1 MPCPTGSFKI
11 ISRGKGQSCMA
22 SCAYYAGEKKYSEY
36 ECCWKYPHSSPARVK
51 WVEVM
56 LPPNAPRAYADPQTL
71 WNAVDAAETSVNAQ
85 TARSTLF
92 ALPRELTDEQK
103 LALVRDFCQREFV
116 DKGMVCNFFYHDKGD
131 GNSHVHIMLAL
142 RAMDENGKWLPKSKN
157 VYALGENGNRIRAP
171 NGRWKRVKVDTVD
184 WNERKYGE
192 IWRQD
197 WVAAQNAALKAAGRM
212 ERVDMRSLE
221 RQGVEDRLPQK
232 HLGPTASA
240 LERKGVSSE
249 RGDENRKIISV
260 NKMLAFLQKTVRGIG
275 AWLDKLRKAVS
286 RQQII
291 ESPDDYPL
299 SEVISAYLDMRK
311 DGRETWNRYAQEKG
325 AVHDLKDGFKVVSF
339 LSNHELYTVGQLGR
353 YIAETQ
359 RTFFK
364 IKAES
369 TAKERRI
376 RDIDALFGA
385 IQTIRELKPVQRE
398 YDGIHWNSKRE
409 KYKAEHGNELS
420 RLQKAIWLREK
431 LVKSLGLASPP
442 DKEQRAALKTECM
455 QLEAEREA
463 LLPKLEEVK
472 TEMAELNRIRYWT
485 RKVIPDALPRMSDGR
500 VSVEDAVETAVNRK
514 ELEQVINDAEKN
526 ALRQSD
532 DPLQTNKSAPIHFL
546 AILEKSIPL
555 SS

>member
-22 SCAYYAGEKKYSEY
+22 SCAYYSGEKKYSEY
-36 ECCWKYPHSSPARVK
+36 ECCWKYPHSSSSRVK

-56 LPPNAPRAYADPQTL
+56 LPSNAPRAYADPQTL

-85 TARSTLF
+85 TASSMLF
-92 ALPRELTDEQK
+92 ALPRELTDEQN
-103 LALVRDFCQREFV
+103 LALVRDFCQKEFV

-131 GNSHVHIMLAL
+131 GNPHVHIMLTL

-157 VYALGENGNRIRAP
+157 VYALDENGNRIRAP
-171 NGRWKRVKVDTVD
+171 NGSWKRVKVDTVD

-197 WVAAQNAALKAAGRM
+197 WAAAQNAAHEAAGRA

-260 NKMLAFLQKTVRGIG
+260 NKVLASLQKTVRGIG
-275 AWLDKLRKAVS
+275 AWLDELCKAVS

-299 SEVISAYLDMRK
+299 SDVITAYLDMRR

-325 AVHDLKDGFKVVSF
+325 AVHDLKDGFKAVSF
-339 LSNHELYTVGQLGR
+339 LSNHELYTVGHLGQ

-359 RTFFK
+359 RTFSK

-385 IQTIRELKPVQRE
+385 IQTIRALKPIQQE
-398 YDGIHWNSKRE
+398 YESIHWNSKRE
-409 KYKAEHGNELS
+409 KFKAEHGDELN

-431 LVKSLGLASPP
+431 LVKSLGLASPL
-442 DKEQRAALKTECM
+442 DKEQRIALKAEHTR
-455 QLEAEREA
+455 LEAEREA

-472 TEMAELNRIRYWT
+472 AELAELNRIRYWT

-500 VSVEDAVETAVNRK
+500 VSVEDAMETAGNRK
-514 ELEQVINDAEKN
+514 ELEQIGDEAAQV
-526 ALRQSD
+526 ALRKLEEPK
-532 DPLQTNKSAPIHFL
+532 PLQSERKQTDKEI
-546 AILEKSIPL
+546 
-555 SS
+555 

>member
-22 SCAYYAGEKKYSEY
+22 SCAYYSGEKKYSEY

-56 LPPNAPRAYADPQTL
+56 LPLNAPKAYADPQML

-85 TARSTLF
+85 TARSMLF
-92 ALPRELTDEQK
+92 ALPRELTDEQN
-103 LALVRDFCQREFV
+103 LALVRDFCQKEFV

-131 GNSHVHIMLAL
+131 GNPHVHIMLTL

-157 VYALGENGNRIRAP
+157 VYALDKNGNRIRAP
-171 NGRWKRVKVDTVD
+171 NGSWKRVKVDTVD

-197 WVAAQNAALKAAGRM
+197 WAAAQNAALEAAGRA

-249 RGDENRKIISV
+249 RGDENRKLISL
-260 NKMLAFLQKTVRGIG
+260 NKVLASLQKTVRGIG
-275 AWLDKLRKAVS
+275 AWLDELRKAVS

-325 AVHDLKDGFKVVSF
+325 AVHDLKDGFKAVSF
-339 LSNHELYTVGQLGR
+339 LSNHELYTVGQLGQ

-359 RTFFK
+359 RTFSK

-385 IQTIRELKPVQRE
+385 IQTIRELKPIQQE
-398 YDGIHWNSKRE
+398 YESIHWSGKRE
-409 KYKAEHGNELS
+409 KYKAEHGDELN
-420 RLQKAIWLREK
+420 RLKKAIWLREK
-431 LVKSLGLASPP
+431 LVKSLGLASPL
-442 DKEQRAALKTECM
+442 DKEQRAALKAERTR
-455 QLEAEREA
+455 LEAERKA
-463 LLPKLEEVK
+463 LLPKIEEVK
-472 TEMAELNRIRYWT
+472 AEMAELNRIRYWT
-485 RKVIPDALPRMSDGR
+485 RKVIPDALPRVSDGR
-500 VSVEDAVETAVNRK
+500 ISIEDAMETAVNRK
-514 ELEQVINDAEKN
+514 ELVQAQENMLDRIAFGID
-526 ALRQSD
+526 
-532 DPLQTNKSAPIHFL
+532 KSVK
-546 AILEKSIPL
+546 EKSVLENKNSPKQK
-555 SS
+555 

>member
-22 SCAYYAGEKKYSEY
+22 SCAYYSGEKKYSEY
-36 ECCWKYPHSSPARVK
+36 ECCWKYPHSSSSRVK

-56 LPPNAPRAYADPQTL
+56 LPSNAPRAYADPQTL

-85 TARSTLF
+85 TARSMLF
-92 ALPRELTDEQK
+92 ALPRELTDEQN
-103 LALVRDFCQREFV
+103 LALVRDFCQKEFV
-116 DKGMVCNFFYHDKGD
+116 DKGMVCNFFYHDKDD
-131 GNSHVHIMLAL
+131 GNPHVHIMLTL

-157 VYALGENGNRIRAP
+157 VYALDENGNRIRTP
-171 NGRWKRVKVDTVD
+171 NGSWKRIKVDTVD

-197 WVAAQNAALKAAGRM
+197 WAAAQNAALKAAGRM

-249 RGDENRKIISV
+249 RGDENRKIISG
-260 NKMLAFLQKTVRGIG
+260 NKMLASLQKTVRGIG
-275 AWLDKLRKAVS
+275 DWLDELRKAVS

-299 SEVISAYLDMRK
+299 SDVITAYLDMRR

-325 AVHDLKDGFKVVSF
+325 AVHDLKDGFKAVSF

-353 YIAETQ
+353 YIGETKQ
-359 RTFFK
+359 KFSK

-369 TAKERRI
+369 ATKERRI

-385 IQTIRELKPVQRE
+385 IQTIRELKPIQQE
-398 YDGIHWNSKRE
+398 YESIHWNGKRE
-409 KYKAEHGNELS
+409 KFKTEHGDELS
-420 RLQKAIWLREK
+420 RLQKAIWFREK
-431 LVKSLGLASPP
+431 LTKSLGLASPL
-442 DKEQRAALKTECM
+442 DKEQRAALKTERA

-472 TEMAELNRIRYWT
+472 AELAELNRIRYWT
-485 RKVIPDALPRMSDGR
+485 RKVIPDALPRVSDGR
-500 VSVEDAVETAVNRK
+500 VSIKDAMEAAINRK
-514 ELEQVINDAEKN
+514 ELVQAQENMLDRIAFGID
-526 ALRQSD
+526 
-532 DPLQTNKSAPIHFL
+532 KSVK
-546 AILEKSIPL
+546 EKSVLENKNSPKQK
-555 SS
+555 

>member
-22 SCAYYAGEKKYSEY
+22 SCAYYSGEKKYSEY
-36 ECCWKYPHSSPARVK
+36 ECCWKYPHSSPVRVK

-56 LPPNAPRAYADPQTL
+56 LPSNAPRAYADPQML

-85 TARSTLF
+85 TARSMLF
-92 ALPRELTDEQK
+92 ALPRELTDEQN

-131 GNSHVHIMLAL
+131 GNPHVHIMLTL

-157 VYALGENGNRIRAP
+157 VYALDENGNRICTP
-171 NGRWKRVKVDTVD
+171 NGSWKRVKVNTVD
-184 WNERKYGE
+184 WNERRYGE

-197 WVAAQNAALKAAGRM
+197 WAAAQNAALEAAGRM

-221 RQGVEDRLPQK
+221 RQGVENRLPQK
-232 HLGPTASA
+232 HLGSTASA

-260 NKMLAFLQKTVRGIG
+260 NKMLASLQKIVRGIG
-275 AWLDKLRKAVS
+275 AWLDELRKAVS

-299 SEVISAYLDMRK
+299 SDVITAYLDMRK

-325 AVHDLKDGFKVVSF
+325 AVHDLKDGFKAVSF
-339 LSNHELYTVGQLGR
+339 LSNHELYTVGQLER

-359 RTFFK
+359 RTFSK

-385 IQTIRELKPVQRE
+385 IQTIRELKPVQQE
-398 YDGIHWNSKRE
+398 YEGIRWNSKRE
-409 KYKAEHGNELS
+409 KFKAEHGDELS
-420 RLQKAIWLREK
+420 RLQKALRLREK
-431 LVKSLGLASPP
+431 LVKSLGLASPL
-442 DKEQRAALKTECM
+442 DKEQRMALKAERTW
-455 QLEAEREA
+455 LEAEREA

-472 TEMAELNRIRYWT
+472 AELAELNCIRYWT

-500 VSVEDAVETAVNRK
+500 VLVEDAVETASNRK
-514 ELEQVINDAEKN
+514 EMEQVEDEEVQMARTSRRKGKERKKN
-526 ALRQSD
+526 RR
-532 DPLQTNKSAPIHFL
+532 
-546 AILEKSIPL
+546 
-555 SS
+555 

>member
-22 SCAYYAGEKKYSEY
+22 SCAYYSGEKKYSEY
-36 ECCWKYPHSSPARVK
+36 ECCWKYPHSSSSRVK

-56 LPPNAPRAYADPQTL
+56 LPSNAPRAYADPQTL

-85 TARSTLF
+85 TARSMLF
-92 ALPRELTDEQK
+92 ALPRELTDEQN
-103 LALVRDFCQREFV
+103 LALVRDFCQKEFV
-116 DKGMVCNFFYHDKGD
+116 DKGMVCNFFYHDNGD
-131 GNSHVHIMLAL
+131 GNPHVHIMLTL

-157 VYALGENGNRIRAP
+157 VYALDENGNRIRAP
-171 NGRWKRVKVDTVD
+171 NGSWKRVKVNTVD
-184 WNERKYGE
+184 WSERKYGE

-197 WVAAQNAALKAAGRM
+197 WAAAQNAALEAAGRM

-260 NKMLAFLQKTVRGIG
+260 NKMLASLQKTVRGIG
-275 AWLDKLRKAVS
+275 AWLDELRKAVS

-299 SEVISAYLDMRK
+299 SDVIAAYLDMRR

-325 AVHDLKDGFKVVSF
+325 AVHDLK
-339 LSNHELYTVGQLGR
+339 
-353 YIAETQ
+353 
-359 RTFFK
+359 
-364 IKAES
+364 
-369 TAKERRI
+369 
-376 RDIDALFGA
+376 
-385 IQTIRELKPVQRE
+385 
-398 YDGIHWNSKRE
+398 
-409 KYKAEHGNELS
+409 
-420 RLQKAIWLREK
+420 
-431 LVKSLGLASPP
+431 
-442 DKEQRAALKTECM
+442 
-455 QLEAEREA
+455 AEREA

-472 TEMAELNRIRYWT
+472 AELAELNRIRYWT
-485 RKVIPDALPRMSDGR
+485 RKVIPDALPRVSDGR

-546 AILEKSIPL
+546 AI
-555 SS
+555 

>member
-22 SCAYYAGEKKYSEY
+22 SCAYYSGEKKYSEY
-36 ECCWKYPHSSPARVK
+36 ECCWKYPHSSSSRVK

-85 TARSTLF
+85 TARSMLF
-92 ALPRELTDEQK
+92 ALPRELTDEQN
-103 LALVRDFCQREFV
+103 LALVRDFCQKEFV

-131 GNSHVHIMLAL
+131 GNPHVHIMLTL

-157 VYALGENGNRIRAP
+157 VYALDENGNRSRAP
-171 NGRWKRVKVDTVD
+171 NGSWKRVKVDTVD

-197 WVAAQNAALKAAGRM
+197 WAAAQNAALKAAGRM

-240 LERKGVSSE
+240 LERKGISSE

-260 NKMLAFLQKTVRGIG
+260 NKMLASLQKTVREIG
-275 AWLDKLRKAVS
+275 AWLDELRKAVS

-325 AVHDLKDGFKVVSF
+325 AVHDLKDGFKAVSF
-339 LSNHELYTVGQLGR
+339 LSNYELYTVGHLGQ
-353 YIAETQ
+353 YIAETKQ
-359 RTFFK
+359 VFSK

-385 IQTIRELKPVQRE
+385 IQTIRELKPVQQE
-398 YDGIHWNSKRE
+398 YEGIHWNGKRE
-409 KYKAEHGNELS
+409 KFKAEHGDELN

-431 LVKSLGLASPP
+431 LIKSLRLASPL
-442 DKEQRAALKTECM
+442 DKEQRAALKTERA

-472 TEMAELNRIRYWT
+472 AEMAELNRIRYWT
-485 RKVIPDALPRMSDGR
+485 RKVIPDALPRVSDGR
-500 VSVEDAVETAVNRK
+500 VSVEDAMETAVNRK
-514 ELEQVINDAEKN
+514 ELEQIEDEATQT
-526 ALRQSD
+526 ALRELKESRHLQSERK
-532 DPLQTNKSAPIHFL
+532 QTDKEI
-546 AILEKSIPL
+546 
-555 SS
+555 

>member
-51 WVEVM
+51 RVEVM

-85 TARSTLF
+85 TARSMLF
-92 ALPRELTDEQK
+92 ALPRELTDEQN
-103 LALVRDFCQREFV
+103 LVLVRDFCQKEFV

-131 GNSHVHIMLAL
+131 GNPHVHIMLTL

-157 VYALGENGNRIRAP
+157 VYALDENGNRIRAP
-171 NGRWKRVKVDTVD
+171 NGSWKRVKVDTVD

-197 WVAAQNAALKAAGRM
+197 WAAAQNAALEAAGRM

-240 LERKGVSSE
+240 LERKGISSE

-260 NKMLAFLQKTVRGIG
+260 NKMLASLQKTVRGIG
-275 AWLDKLRKAVS
+275 AWLDELHKAVS

-325 AVHDLKDGFKVVSF
+325 AVHDLKDGFKAVSF
-339 LSNHELYTVGQLGR
+339 LSNYELYTVGQLGR
-353 YIAETQ
+353 YIAETKQ
-359 RTFFK
+359 AFSK

-369 TAKERRI
+369 AAKERRI

-385 IQTIRELKPVQRE
+385 IQTIRELKPIQQE
-398 YDGIHWNSKRE
+398 YESIHWSGKRE
-409 KYKAEHGNELS
+409 KYKAEHGDELN
-420 RLQKAIWLREK
+420 RLQKAVWLREK
-431 LVKSLGLASPP
+431 LVKSLGLASPL
-442 DKEQRAALKTECM
+442 DKEQRAALKTERM

-463 LLPKLEEVK
+463 LLPKLEEVRA
-472 TEMAELNRIRYWT
+472 EMAELNRIRYWT
-485 RKVIPDALPRMSDGR
+485 RKVIPDALPRVSDGR
-500 VSVEDAVETAVNRK
+500 VSIEDAMETAGNRK
-514 ELEQVINDAEKN
+514 ELEEIMEKTEQRVT
-526 ALRQSD
+526 RQQSEHGKNQKNQSPKD
-532 DPLQTNKSAPIHFL
+532 KLI
-546 AILEKSIPL
+546 
-555 SS
+555 

>member
-85 TARSTLF
+85 TARSMLF
-92 ALPRELTDEQK
+92 ALPRELTDEQN
-103 LALVRDFCQREFV
+103 LALVRDFCQKEFV

-131 GNSHVHIMLAL
+131 GNPHVHIMLTL

-157 VYALGENGNRIRAP
+157 VYALDENGKRIRAP
-171 NGRWKRVKVDTVD
+171 NGSWKRVKVDTVD

-197 WVAAQNAALKAAGRM
+197 WAAAQNAALKAAGRM

-240 LERKGVSSE
+240 LEHKGISSE

-260 NKMLAFLQKTVRGIG
+260 NKLLASLQKTVRGIG
-275 AWLDKLRKAVS
+275 AWLDELCKAVS

-299 SEVISAYLDMRK
+299 SDVITAYLDMRK
-311 DGRETWNRYAQEKG
+311 EGRETWNRYAQEKG
-325 AVHDLKDGFKVVSF
+325 AVHDLKDGFKAVSF
-339 LSNHELYTVGQLGR
+339 LLNHELYTAGQLGR
-353 YIAETQ
+353 YIAETKQ
-359 RTFFK
+359 AFSK

-385 IQTIRELKPVQRE
+385 IQTIRELKPIQQE
-398 YDGIHWNSKRE
+398 YESIHWNGKRE
-409 KYKAEHGNELS
+409 KFKAEHGDELN

-431 LVKSLGLASPP
+431 LMKSLGLVSPL
-442 DKEQRAALKTECM
+442 DKEQRAALKTERA

-472 TEMAELNRIRYWT
+472 TEMAELNRIRYWM
-485 RKVIPDALPRMSDGR
+485 RKVIPDALPRVLDGR
-500 VSVEDAVETAVNRK
+500 VSIEDAMETAGNRK
-514 ELEQVINDAEKN
+514 ELEQVEDEAAQM
-526 ALRQSD
+526 ALRASEESK
-532 DPLQTNKSAPIHFL
+532 PLQSERKQIDKL
-546 AILEKSIPL
+546 I
-555 SS
+555 

>member
-22 SCAYYAGEKKYSEY
+22 SCAYYSGEKKYSEY
-36 ECCWKYPHSSPARVK
+36 ECCWKYPHSSSSRVK

-85 TARSTLF
+85 TARSMLF
-92 ALPRELTDEQK
+92 ALPCELTDEQN
-103 LALVRDFCQREFV
+103 LALVRDFCQKEFV

-131 GNSHVHIMLAL
+131 GNPHVHIMLTL

-157 VYALGENGNRIRAP
+157 VYALDENGKRIRAP
-171 NGRWKRVKVDTVD
+171 NGSWKRVKVNTVD
-184 WNERKYGE
+184 WNERRYGE

-197 WVAAQNAALKAAGRM
+197 WAAAQNAALESAGRL

-249 RGDENRKIISV
+249 RGDENRKIISL
-260 NKMLAFLQKTVRGIG
+260 NKVLASLQKTVRGIG
-275 AWLDKLRKAVS
+275 AWLDELRKAVS

-325 AVHDLKDGFKVVSF
+325 AVHDLKDGFKAVSF
-339 LSNHELYTVGQLGR
+339 LSNLELYTVGQLGQ

-359 RTFFK
+359 RTFSK

-385 IQTIRELKPVQRE
+385 IQTIRELKPIQQE
-398 YDGIHWNSKRE
+398 YESIHWSGKRE

-431 LVKSLGLASPP
+431 LVKSLGLVSPL
-442 DKEQRAALKTECM
+442 DKEQRAALKTERA

-472 TEMAELNRIRYWT
+472 AELAELNRIRYWT
-485 RKVIPDALPRMSDGR
+485 RKVIPDALPRVSDGR
-500 VSVEDAVETAVNRK
+500 VSIKDAMEAAINRK
-514 ELEQVINDAEKN
+514 ELVQAQENMLDRIAFGID
-526 ALRQSD
+526 
-532 DPLQTNKSAPIHFL
+532 KSVK
-546 AILEKSIPL
+546 EKSVLENKNSPKQK
-555 SS
+555 

>member
-22 SCAYYAGEKKYSEY
+22 SCAYYTGEKKYSEY
-36 ECCWKYPHSSPARVK
+36 ECCWKYPHSSPSRVK
-51 WVEVM
+51 LVEVM
-56 LPPNAPRAYADPQTL
+56 LPSNAPRAYADPQTL

-85 TARSTLF
+85 TARSMLF
-92 ALPRELTDEQK
+92 ALPRELTDEQN
-103 LALVRDFCQREFV
+103 LALVRDFCQKEFV
-116 DKGMVCNFFYHDKGD
+116 DKGMVCNFFYHDKDD
-131 GNSHVHIMLAL
+131 GNPHVHIMLTL
-142 RAMDENGKWLPKSKN
+142 RTMDENGKWLPKSKN
-157 VYALGENGNRIRAP
+157 VYALDENGNRIRTP
-171 NGRWKRVKVDTVD
+171 NGSWKRIKVDTVD

-197 WVAAQNAALKAAGRM
+197 WAAAQNAALKAAGRM

-249 RGDENRKIISV
+249 RGDENRKIISG
-260 NKMLAFLQKTVRGIG
+260 NKMLASLQKTVRGIG
-275 AWLDKLRKAVS
+275 DWLDELRKAVS

-299 SEVISAYLDMRK
+299 SDVITAYLDMRR

-325 AVHDLKDGFKVVSF
+325 AVHDLKDGFKAVSF

-353 YIAETQ
+353 YIGETKQ
-359 RTFFK
+359 KFSK

-369 TAKERRI
+369 ATKERRI

-385 IQTIRELKPVQRE
+385 IQTIRELKPIQQE
-398 YDGIHWNSKRE
+398 YESIHWNGKRE
-409 KYKAEHGNELS
+409 KFKTEHGDELS
-420 RLQKAIWLREK
+420 RLQKAIWFREK
-431 LVKSLGLASPP
+431 LTKSLGLASPL
-442 DKEQRAALKTECM
+442 DKEQRAALKTERA

-472 TEMAELNRIRYWT
+472 AELAELNRIRYWT
-485 RKVIPDALPRMSDGR
+485 RKVIPDALPRVSDGR
-500 VSVEDAVETAVNRK
+500 VSIKDAMEAAINRK
-514 ELEQVINDAEKN
+514 ELVQAQENMLDRIAFGID
-526 ALRQSD
+526 
-532 DPLQTNKSAPIHFL
+532 KSVK
-546 AILEKSIPL
+546 EKSVLENKNSPKQK
-555 SS
+555 

>member
-1 MPCPTGSFKI
+1 
-11 ISRGKGQSCMA
+11 MA
-22 SCAYYAGEKKYSEY
+22 SCAYYSGEKKYSEY
-36 ECCWKYPHSSPARVK
+36 ECCWKYPHSSSSRVK

-56 LPPNAPRAYADPQTL
+56 LPSNAPRAYADPQTL

-85 TARSTLF
+85 TARSMLF
-92 ALPRELTDEQK
+92 ALPRELTDEQN
-103 LALVRDFCQREFV
+103 LALVRDFCQKEFV
-116 DKGMVCNFFYHDKGD
+116 NKGMVCNFFYHDKDD
-131 GNSHVHIMLAL
+131 GNPHVHIMLTL

-157 VYALGENGNRIRAP
+157 VYALDENGNRIRTP
-171 NGRWKRVKVDTVD
+171 NGSWKRIKVDTVD
-184 WNERKYGE
+184 WNERMYGE

-197 WVAAQNAALKAAGRM
+197 WAAAQNAALEAAGRA

-260 NKMLAFLQKTVRGIG
+260 NKMLASLQKTVRGIG
-275 AWLDKLRKAVS
+275 AWLDDLRKAVS

-291 ESPDDYPL
+291 ENPDDYPL
-299 SEVISAYLDMRK
+299 SDVITAYLDMRK
-311 DGRETWNRYAQEKG
+311 NGRETWNRYAQEKG
-325 AVHDLKDGFKVVSF
+325 AVHDLKDGFKAVSF

-353 YIAETQ
+353 YIAETKQ
-359 RTFFK
+359 VFSK

-385 IQTIRELKPVQRE
+385 IQTIRELKPIQQE
-398 YDGIHWNSKRE
+398 YESIHWNGKRE
-409 KYKAEHGNELS
+409 KFKAEHGDELN

-431 LVKSLGLASPP
+431 LVKSLGLASPL
-442 DKEQRAALKTECM
+442 DKDQRMALKAERTR
-455 QLEAEREA
+455 LEAERET

-472 TEMAELNRIRYWT
+472 AELAELNRIRYWT
-485 RKVIPDALPRMSDGR
+485 RKVIPDALPRVSDGR
-500 VSVEDAVETAVNRK
+500 VSIEDAMETAVNRK
-514 ELEQVINDAEKN
+514 ELEQVEDEAVQMAARQPQEQKKTQEK
-526 ALRQSD
+526 QKVKQQGEIV
-532 DPLQTNKSAPIHFL
+532 PL
-546 AILEKSIPL
+546 
-555 SS
+555 

>member
-56 LPPNAPRAYADPQTL
+56 LPPNALKAYADPQTL

-85 TARSTLF
+85 TARSMLF
-92 ALPRELTDEQK
+92 ALPRELTDEQN
-103 LALVRDFCQREFV
+103 LAIVRDFCQKEFV

-131 GNSHVHIMLAL
+131 GNPHVHIMLTL

-157 VYALGENGNRIRAP
+157 VYALDENGNRIRAL
-171 NGRWKRVKVDTVD
+171 NGSWKRVKVDTVD

-197 WVAAQNAALKAAGRM
+197 WAAAQNAALEAAGRM

-249 RGDENRKIISV
+249 RGDENRKIISG
-260 NKMLAFLQKTVRGIG
+260 NKMLASLQKTVRGIG
-275 AWLDKLRKAVS
+275 DWLDELRKAVS

-299 SEVISAYLDMRK
+299 SDVITAYLDMRR
-311 DGRETWNRYAQEKG
+311 DGRETWSRYAQEKG
-325 AVHDLKDGFKVVSF
+325 AVHDLKDGFKAVSF
-339 LSNHELYTVGQLGR
+339 LSNHELYTVGQLGQ
-353 YIAETQ
+353 YIIETKQ
-359 RTFFK
+359 EFSK
-364 IKAES
+364 IKAEF

-385 IQTIRELKPVQRE
+385 IQTIRELKPVQQE
-398 YDGIHWNSKRE
+398 YESIHWNGKRE
-409 KYKAEHGNELS
+409 KYKAEHGDELN

-431 LVKSLGLASPP
+431 LIKSLGLASPL
-442 DKEQRAALKTECM
+442 DKEQRAALKAERA
-455 QLEAEREA
+455 QLEAESEA

-472 TEMAELNRIRYWT
+472 AEMAELNRIRYWT
-485 RKVIPDALPRMSDGR
+485 RKVVPDALPRVSDGR
-500 VSVEDAVETAVNRK
+500 VSIEDAMETAGNRK
-514 ELEQVINDAEKN
+514 ELEQTQENMLDGIMFE
-526 ALRQSD
+526 
-532 DPLQTNKSAPIHFL
+532 TNRSVK
-546 AILEKSIPL
+546 EKSVLENKNNPKQK
-555 SS
+555 